1 MSFRYQLPAAFL
13 VFAISGSA
21 LAQEQ
26 AWLQDRRYGEGIGIQ
41 TGNFELHPG
50 LAAEFGYDTN
60 FFQRADSEDVQDAFR
75 LRVTPSLTLSTLSE
89 RRAGSAPV
97 GAPPMLTLSANLFFS
112 YSEIL
117 GSEEVSDQRNFDAG
131 IGARADIAPQRPFGA
146 DIYADYLRSG
156 QPSNS
161 PVLDQAFDRG
171 NVRGGAGVSWR
182 PGGGLFDWRLG
193 YELAYAYFEENEF
206 DELNNFQHSV
216 LTRGRWRFLPRT
228 ALQYD
233 ARYSMVRYQ
242 VNDLQPDGDFI
253 EARVGLSGLITS
265 QIAFLALVGWNSS
278 FYEQSEG
285 SEDPGGEAQASRS
298 AAQNYDGYVAHAEVK
313 FFLSPAPT
321 ADSVPVGLSSIAVGY
336 QRDFSNSYLGSFY
349 IRDRGYLALNY
360 FLGGVFLA
368 RLEGGGGAY
377 QFPRIDERNG
387 SFSQARIDA
396 NLFAE
401 YRLSDSFGINTT
413 LSYDQAIGP
422 GPWENTREGEDVSS
436 VSRADRGV
444 LVGEA
449 PDGDIYDDLEFK
461 RFQAFVGVRLF
472 W

>member
-26 AWLQDRRYGEGIGIQ
+26 TWLQDRRYGEGIGIQ

-60 FFQRADSEDVQDAFR
+60 FFQRADSEDVEDAFR
-75 LRVTPSLTLSTLSE
+75 LRVTPSLTLSTLSQ
-89 RRAGSAPV
+89 RRAGSAPL
-97 GAPPMLTLSANLFFS
+97 GAPPLLTMSARLFFS
-112 YSEIL
+112 YSEVL
-117 GSEEVSDQRNFDAG
+117 GSDQVSEQRNFDAG

-146 DIYADYLRSG
+146 DIYADFLRSG

-193 YELAYAYFEENEF
+193 YELAYAYFEENAF

-253 EARVGLSGLITS
+253 EARVGLSGLVTS

-278 FYEQSEG
+278 FYEAGQVPAGTVAAGRG
-285 SEDPGGEAQASRS
+285 SE
-298 AAQNYDGYVAHAEVK
+298 AQNYDGYVAHGEVK

-321 ADSVPVGLSSIAVGY
+321 ADSVPVGLSSIAAGY

-368 RLEGGGGAY
+368 QLEGGVGSY
-377 QFPRIDERNG
+377 QFPRMNQDNPA
-387 SFSQARIDA
+387 FDQARIDA
-396 NLFAE
+396 KLFAE
-401 YRLSDSFGINTT
+401 YRLSDTFALNTS
-413 LSYDQAIGP
+413 LMYDQAIGS
-422 GPWENTREGEDVSS
+422 GPHE
-436 VSRADRGV
+436 DRGV
-444 LVGEA
+444 QISETPPL
-449 PDGDIYDDLEFK
+449 YDDLEFK

>member
-26 AWLQDRRYGEGIGIQ
+26 TWLQDRRYGEGIGIQ

-60 FFQRADSEDVQDAFR
+60 FFQRADSEDVEDAFR
-75 LRVTPSLTLSTLSE
+75 LRVTPSLTLSTLSQ
-89 RRAGSAPV
+89 RRAGSAPL
-97 GAPPMLTLSANLFFS
+97 GAPPLLAMSARLFFS
-112 YSEIL
+112 YSEVL
-117 GSEEVSDQRNFDAG
+117 GSDQVSEQRNFDAG

-193 YELAYAYFEENEF
+193 YELAYAYFEEDPF
-206 DELNNFQHSV
+206 DELNNFQHNV

-242 VNDLQPDGDFI
+242 TNRLQPDGDFI
-253 EARVGLSGLITS
+253 EARVGLSGLVTS

-278 FYEQSEG
+278 FYEAA
-285 SEDPGGEAQASRS
+285 PVS
-298 AAQNYDGYVAHAEVK
+298 AAAAGDGRVTSDAQNYDGYVAHGEVK

-321 ADSVPVGLSSIAVGY
+321 ADSVPVGLSSIAAGY

-368 RLEGGGGAY
+368 QLEGGVGAY
-377 QFPRIDERNG
+377 QFPRINSLNG
-387 SFSQARIDA
+387 PFEQARIDTK
-396 NLFAE
+396 LFAE
-401 YRLSDSFGINTT
+401 YRLSDTFGLNTT
-413 LSYDQAIGP
+413 LTYDQAIGH
-422 GPWENTREGEDVSS
+422 GPNEPEAGVVPTSRAREGVIVSDTPR
-436 VSRADRGV
+436 V
-444 LVGEA
+444 
-449 PDGDIYDDLEFK
+449 YDDLEFK

>member
-1 MSFRYQLPAAFL
+1 MSAR
-13 VFAISGSA
+13 
-21 LAQEQ
+21 
-26 AWLQDRRYGEGIGIQ
+26 
-41 TGNFELHPG
+41 
-50 LAAEFGYDTN
+50 
-60 FFQRADSEDVQDAFR
+60 
-75 LRVTPSLTLSTLSE
+75 
-89 RRAGSAPV
+89 
-97 GAPPMLTLSANLFFS
+97 LFFS
-112 YSEIL
+112 YSEVL
-117 GSEEVSDQRNFDAG
+117 GSDQVSEQRNFDAG

-193 YELAYAYFEENEF
+193 YELAYAYFEEDPF
-206 DELNNFQHSV
+206 DELNNFQHNV

-242 VNDLQPDGDFI
+242 TNRLQPDGDFI
-253 EARVGLSGLITS
+253 EARVGLSGLVTS

-278 FYEQSEG
+278 FYEAA
-285 SEDPGGEAQASRS
+285 PVS
-298 AAQNYDGYVAHAEVK
+298 AAAAGDGRVTSDAQNYDGYVAHGEVK

-321 ADSVPVGLSSIAVGY
+321 ADSVPVGLSSIAAGY

-368 RLEGGGGAY
+368 QLEGGVGAY
-377 QFPRIDERNG
+377 QFPRINSLNG
-387 SFSQARIDA
+387 PFEQARIDTK
-396 NLFAE
+396 LFAE
-401 YRLSDSFGINTT
+401 YRLSDTFGLNTT
-413 LSYDQAIGP
+413 LTYDQAIGH
-422 GPWENTREGEDVSS
+422 GPNEPEAGVVPTSRAREGVIVSDTPR
-436 VSRADRGV
+436 V
-444 LVGEA
+444 
-449 PDGDIYDDLEFK
+449 YDDLEFK

>member
-26 AWLQDRRYGEGIGIQ
+26 PWLQDRRYGEGIGIQ

-50 LAAEFGYDTN
+50 LAAEFGYDSN
-60 FFQRADSEDVQDAFR
+60 FFQRADSEDVEDAFR
-75 LRVTPSLTLSTLSE
+75 LRVTPSLTLSTLSQ

-97 GAPPMLTLSANLFFS
+97 GAPPLLTMSARLFFS
-112 YSEIL
+112 YSEVL
-117 GSEEVSDQRNFDAG
+117 GSDEVSDQRNFDAG
-131 IGARADIAPQRPFGA
+131 IGARADIAPQRPVGA

-171 NVRGGAGVSWR
+171 NVRGGAGASWR

-242 VNDLQPDGDFI
+242 TNRLQPDGDFI
-253 EARVGLSGLITS
+253 EARVGLSGLVTS

-278 FYEQSEG
+278 FYEAGQG
-285 SEDPGGEAQASRS
+285 SSS
-298 AAQNYDGYVAHAEVK
+298 VAQNYDGYVAHGEVK

-321 ADSVPVGLSSIAVGY
+321 ADSVPVGLSSIAAGY
-336 QRDFSNSYLGSFY
+336 QRNFSNSYLGSFY

-360 FLGGVFLA
+360 FLGGVFVA
-368 RLEGGGGAY
+368 QLEGGVGAY
-377 QFPRIDERNG
+377 QFPRIDVLNG
-387 SFSQARIDA
+387 PFKQARIDA
-396 NLFAE
+396 KLFAE
-401 YRLSDSFGINTT
+401 YRLSDTFGLNTT
-413 LSYDQAIGP
+413 LTYDQAIGP
-422 GPWENTREGEDVSS
+422 GPHEDADPDADPD
-436 VSRADRGV
+436 SRANQGV
-444 LVGEA
+444 LLSET
-449 PDGDIYDDLEFK
+449 PRFYDDLEYK